1 MPEPSNEQWLDLYQA
16 FREYCESAPWEWLDN
31 SDVVAVEHPSGEY
44 KGYCVV
50 LGDGGIE
57 YGLAVYN
64 GDEGLAH
71 YLELMAGELGGET
84 PEVLDTMDAL
94 SALLADREV
103 LSTTDRDIIRNLG
116 LRYRGRGKWPIF
128 RSIKPGYAPWR
139 PEADEAVFLTQALR
153 VTMGIAARVEAGEL
167 ALYLDGSPD
176 LILTQVLRQGEWHDQ
191 WETLTP
197 PPPAL
202 APDYPDAARLQ
213 QLAESKARSSNTL
226 EFGIFYLYSPVQP
239 ERGQRP
245 FFPTVVAIGDPVS
258 GMVFPENLWGV
269 GPTTADHQESLVKL
283 LESLPFLPAELV
295 VDRPQTAQLV
305 VSVAGPL
312 GIQLAVDETP
322 AIWSF
327 QADMTDFFDR

>member
-84 PEVLDTMDAL
+84 PEVLDTVDAL

-153 VTMGIAARVEAGEL
+153 VIMGVAARVETGEL
-167 ALYLDGSPD
+167 ALYLDESPD
-176 LILTQVLRQGEWHDQ
+176 LILTQVLRQGEWYDQ

-197 PPPAL
+197 PPPRLPRTIPMRRGCNSWPSPRPEAATPWSSVSFISTHQSSRSEASDLSSRRWSRSATRFPGWFSPRTFGAPAL
-202 APDYPDAARLQ
+202 
-213 QLAESKARSSNTL
+213 
-226 EFGIFYLYSPVQP
+226 
-239 ERGQRP
+239 QRP
-245 FFPTVVAIGDPVS
+245 
-258 GMVFPENLWGV
+258 
-269 GPTTADHQESLVKL
+269 TTKS
-283 LESLPFLPAELV
+283 
-295 VDRPQTAQLV
+295 R
-305 VSVAGPL
+305 
-312 GIQLAVDETP
+312 
-322 AIWSF
+322 W
-327 QADMTDFFDR
+327 